1 MVVAFDSD
9 WQPFI
14 ALLFTPIQLKRTSVQ
29 TSAITVTGTLLFIV
43 AELHFNVTRLL
54 LNLCTEREE
63 EESRFTVSIV
73 LQSFT
78 LGFSRAVLMETSAYS
93 IAYCTPCQGYIE
105 PSAYSMLL

>member
-14 ALLFTPIQLKRTSVQ
+14 ALPFTPFQLKRTSVH

-43 AELHFNVTRLL
+43 AELHFNATRLL
-54 LNLCTEREE
+54 QKGKKKNVDLQST
-63 EESRFTVSIV
+63 FV

-78 LGFSRAVLMETSAYS
+78 LGFSRAVLVETSAYS
-93 IAYCTPCQGYIE
+93 IPYCTPCQGHIE
-105 PSAYSMLL
+105 RSAYSILL